1 MMITENS
8 IIRLNTQTIS
18 NDLQGEAI
26 ILQLET
32 GNYFGLE
39 GVGNFVWNCLQSP
52 RSVAEIRDAILN
64 EYEVEAGRCFADLMN
79 LLQDLAARQLIEVL
93 NEPS

>member
-1 MMITENS
+1 MMITDKS
-8 IIRLNTQTIS
+8 IIHLTPRTIS
-18 NDLQGEAI
+18 NDLQGESI

-39 GVGNFVWNCLQSP
+39 GVGNFIWNCLQSP
-52 RSVAEIRDAILN
+52 RTVAEIRDAILN
-64 EYEVEAGRCFADLMN
+64 EYEVEASRSFTDLMN
-79 LLQDLAARQLIEVL
+79 LLQDLAARQLIEVV